1 MDFTTRRSTQIL
13 IVALFSVVITQLIYV
28 VLSSTGADI
37 NRTVIWTAEAVAF
50 LAMSLFGLILLVQS
64 NSNSNSAAW
73 IAIVLAGIFNV
84 IQVGM
89 GLAMFGPLTDAG
101 EGMAPAFQSVLAGA
115 FFFYFVGKFLF
126 GFAAILTGAILLRSG
141 AGAAKGVGGLA
152 VLTGLSAMATNLVAM
167 AVGMDMVQSA
177 GAAGTAAALFL
188 GIALMF
194 VARAER

>member
-1 MDFTTRRSTQIL
+1 MDFTARRSMQIV
-13 IVALFSVVITQLIYV
+13 IVALFSIVITQIIYV

-37 NRTVIWTAEAVAF
+37 NRMVIWTAEAVAF

-101 EGMAPAFQSVLAGA
+101 EAMAAAFQSVLAGA

-126 GFAAILTGAILLRSG
+126 GFAAMLMGATLLRSG
-141 AGAAKGVGGLA
+141 VGAAKGVGGLA
-152 VLTGLSAMATNLVAM
+152 VLTGLAAMVINLIAM
-167 AVGMDMVQSA
+167 AVGMDMIQSA
-177 GAAGTAAALFL
+177 GAAGTAVTLLLGLALTF
-188 GIALMF
+188 A
-194 VARAER
+194 ARAES

>member
-1 MDFTTRRSTQIL
+1 LDFTARRSRQIV

-28 VLSSTGADI
+28 ALSSAGADI
-37 NRTVIWTAEAVAF
+37 NRMVIWITEAVAF

-64 NSNSNSAAW
+64 NSNGAAW

-101 EGMAPAFQSVLAGA
+101 EAMAPAFQSVLAGA
-115 FFFYFVGKFLF
+115 FFLYFVGKFLF

-141 AGAAKGVGGLA
+141 EVAAKGVGGLA
-152 VLTGLSAMATNLVAM
+152 VLTGLAAMATNLVAM

-177 GAAGTAAALFL
+177 GAAGTAATLFL
-188 GIALMF
+188 GLALTF
-194 VARAER
+194 GTRAES

>member
-28 VLSSTGADI
+28 ALSSAGADI

-50 LAMSLFGLILLVQS
+50 LAMSLFGLFLLVQS
-64 NSNSNSAAW
+64 KSNGAVW
-73 IAIVLAGIFNV
+73 IAIALAGIFNV